1 MTPIKTFRIPLLGIV
16 LLITACASNQQA
28 PLVFGQSNTLG
39 ISIAGGASQ
48 QGADFTL
55 GYKSRNIAVV
65 PVTAQTSPNE
75 TRQIGSAAA
84 PGEFEDAF
92 SVLGQFD
99 VKTDTTQGNV
109 GLGTFFATGGA
120 AKTLADGFSCKLA
133 ADANFCDPSKQQ

>member
-1 MTPIKTFRIPLLGIV
+1 MRFTETVRFTLPAV
-16 LLITACASNQQA
+16 LVLMAGCASNQHT

-39 ISIAGGASQ
+39 ISIAGGASE

-55 GYKSRNIAVV
+55 GYKSRNIAIV
-65 PVTAQTSPNE
+65 PVTVETSPGQSA
-75 TRQIGSAAA
+75 QIGSAAA
-84 PGEFEDAF
+84 PGQFEDAF

-133 ADANFCDPSKQQ
+133 GDANFCDPARQE